1 MPAPFF
7 GKRRI
12 KAVGCNAAPVSLCCL
27 RDHALE
33 RHENPMPRHRPLKP
47 ELPRSEPEII
57 PPLRDGAYRSPPEW
71 FSAGDRG
78 TNRVF
83 VARMGSWSI
92 LGIVLLIGLVAGA
105 TLAILLGTLL
115 IALPVIGLLI
125 AAAMISSALRS
136 HLRRPR

>member
-1 MPAPFF
+1 
-7 GKRRI
+7 
-12 KAVGCNAAPVSLCCL
+12 
-27 RDHALE
+27 
-33 RHENPMPRHRPLKP
+33 MPRQRPLKP
-47 ELPRSEPEII
+47 ELPRNEPEII
-57 PPLRDGAYRSPPEW
+57 PPAPSGTYRSAPEW
-71 FSAGDRG
+71 FSARQRG
-78 TNRVF
+78 ADRVF

>member
-1 MPAPFF
+1 M
-7 GKRRI
+7 
-12 KAVGCNAAPVSLCCL
+12 L
-27 RDHALE
+27 RDE
-33 RHENPMPRHRPLKP
+33 GSRDPMPRQRPP
-47 ELPRSEPEII
+47 EPEFPRSEPEII
-57 PPLRDGAYRSPPEW
+57 PPAPSGAYRSAPQW
-71 FSAGDRG
+71 FSAGERG

-83 VARMGSWSI
+83 VARMGTWSI

-115 IALPVIGLLI
+115 IALPIIGLLI

>member
-1 MPAPFF
+1 MPHQ
-7 GKRRI
+7 R
-12 KAVGCNAAPVSLCCL
+12 S
-27 RDHALE
+27 E
-33 RHENPMPRHRPLKP
+33 KP

-57 PPLRDGAYRSPPEW
+57 PPARGGAHAYRPAPEW
-71 FSAGDRG
+71 FSVGDRG

>member
-1 MPAPFF
+1 MIFSENRYPLF
-7 GKRRI
+7 GI
-12 KAVGCNAAPVSLCCL
+12 MLWGY
-27 RDHALE
+27 
-33 RHENPMPRHRPLKP
+33 PMPRQRPLKP
-47 ELPRSEPEII
+47 EQPRSEPEII
-57 PPLRDGAYRSPPEW
+57 PPARGGTHADRSPEW
-71 FSAGDRG
+71 FTARERG
-78 TNRVF
+78 TSRVY

-92 LGIVLLIGLVAGA
+92 LGIVLLVGLVAGA

>member
-1 MPAPFF
+1 
-7 GKRRI
+7 
-12 KAVGCNAAPVSLCCL
+12 
-27 RDHALE
+27 
-33 RHENPMPRHRPLKP
+33 MPRQTLKP

-57 PPLRDGAYRSPPEW
+57 PPGRGRAQAYRSGPDW
-71 FSAGDRG
+71 FAAGERG

-83 VARMGSWSI
+83 VARMGNWSI
-92 LGIVLLIGLVAGA
+92 LGIVLLVGLVAGA

-115 IALPVIGLLI
+115 IALPIIGLLI